1 MILLDIPTFF
11 GRLHPLVVHLPI
23 GFLVLAALLDWA
35 SYWPTYKSVRAAVP
49 LALGAGAASAVVACG
64 LGWLL
69 STTGDYAPALLDNH
83 KYSGLAL
90 AGVAVLLY
98 ALITPAVRAYVALPK
113 KVFSG
118 AFVAVLGLMSY
129 AGHQGGNLTHGS
141 DYLSLSVLTETQRPK
156 PTSLEQVFVF
166 EDVVQPMLTRRCGQ
180 CHQDGK
186 LKGKLRMN
194 THADLLK
201 GGKHGP
207 AIVAGNLTK
216 SELYRRVTLDPAH
229 KEFMPT
235 DGKTALT
242 RNEVALLKWWIE
254 KAAAADNT
262 KLTAVKGS
270 EAVQPMVAG
279 LLGLSG
285 STDAVVQEAGND
297 AHPPNPAIPM
307 TGDTARITA
316 ARSQGFVI
324 RIMNHKPL
332 MLDVTWP
339 KKTGQPVVD
348 LAVLTPLAK
357 HIIWLNLSDLNLT
370 DSQLKAVTQYSN
382 LEKLRVEKN
391 PISNEF
397 LRSIAGLSY
406 LQALNVYGTH
416 ITSAGLTALKD
427 MKRLEKIY
435 AWQTTITASDVQR
448 VFKDS
453 SNVEVIL

>member
-69 STTGDYAPALLDNH
+69 ATTGDYAPALLDKH

-90 AGVAVLLY
+90 AGVTLLLF
-98 ALITPAVRAYVALPK
+98 ALTLPAVRAYVSLPK

-118 AFVAVLGLMSY
+118 AFVGVLGLMSY
-129 AGHQGGNLTHGS
+129 AGHQGGTLTHGS

-186 LKGKLRMN
+186 LKGRLRMN

-229 KEFMPT
+229 EEFMPT
-235 DGKTALT
+235 DGKTPLT
-242 RNEVALLKWWIE
+242 KNEVALLTWWIE
-254 KAAAADNT
+254 KAAAANNT
-262 KLTAVKGS
+262 KLTAIKGS

-285 STDAVVQEAGND
+285 GADAVAQETKND
-297 AHPPNPAIPM
+297 AHPSNPAIPM

-332 MLDVTWP
+332 MLDVTWS
-339 KKTGQPVVD
+339 KKADQPMAD

-370 DSQLKAVTQYSN
+370 DRALKAVVQYSN

-391 PISNEF
+391 PIGNEF
-397 LRSIAGLSY
+397 LRTITGLAH
-406 LQALNVYGTH
+406 LQTLNVYGTR
-416 ITSAGLTALKD
+416 ITSAGLPTLRN

-435 AWQTTITASDVQR
+435 AWQTGITTRDVQQ
-448 VFKDS
+448 VFGDS
-453 SNVEVIL
+453 SAVEVIL